1 MPPTKILNL
10 KPEKFEIGKNVRQMQ
25 VEAKAPARRGIEGA
39 RTHETEKR
47 LAGDARVAIMRPP
60 METWMTAVGLLD
72 IAKTCGAFSCW
83 LGDRD
88 DDGAPE
94 RVREFSTSSPPP
106 PGFCA
111 SSTDA
116 VAPGSAVRA

>member
-1 MPPTKILNL
+1 MR
-10 KPEKFEIGKNVRQMQ
+10 KNVRQMQ
-25 VEAKAPARRGIEGA
+25 VGAKARARRGIEGA
-39 RTHETEKR
+39 RMHETEKR

-60 METWMTAVGLLD
+60 QWRPGRDAMTAVGLLD
-72 IAKTCGAFSCW
+72 VDGGAFSCW
-83 LGDRD
+83 LADR